1 MKKLIFL
8 AFTAT
13 LLIAFSS
20 PASAQLKSTYKKA
33 LFIGAHPDDPET
45 CAGGTMILLKQ
56 LGCDVVSVYLTA
68 GESGIKGK
76 THEEAAAIRRVATAR
91 PRLRTLLL

>member
-1 MKKLIFL
+1 MKRLFFL
-8 AFTAT
+8 TVAAT
-13 LLIAFSS
+13 LLVAFSI

-68 GESGIKGK
+68 
-76 THEEAAAIRRVATAR
+76 EAFVHQRWRSSEIVK
-91 PRLRTLLL
+91 